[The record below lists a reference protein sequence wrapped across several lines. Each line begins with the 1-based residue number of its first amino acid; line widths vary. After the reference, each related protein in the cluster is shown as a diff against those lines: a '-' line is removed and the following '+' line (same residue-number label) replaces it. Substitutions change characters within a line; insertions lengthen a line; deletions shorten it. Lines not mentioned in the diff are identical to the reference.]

1 MKTIR
6 TILATFGV
14 TTLVYGILA
23 MLTVR
28 FDFTFAG
35 RTIYQ
40 MFRDTGFAGLV
51 LGIGC
56 VLAVIILS
64 IALAAFRDDDRNR
77 QADED
82 DEFFYDVDAADGP
95 ADEGNAQESVWNDA
109 IKQKQRAALQVQD
122 TEPEDEDEEEDIVD
136 LFSDDEDAE
145 DEEPAF
151 TEENV
156 DTAPKAQR
164 CLYCG
169 AELKEGSRFCSA
181 CGKRA

>member
-28 FDFTFAG
+28 FDFAFAG

-64 IALAAFRDDDRNR
+64 IALAAFRDEDKNR
-77 QADED
+77 QTDDD
-82 DEFFYDVDAADGP
+82 DEFFYDVDTADST
-95 ADEGNAQESVWNDA
+95 ADDGEESGSVWTEA
-109 IKQKQRAALQVQD
+109 VKQKQRAALQVQEPD
-122 TEPEDEDEEEDIVD
+122 TEDEPEDEEVVD
-136 LFSDDEDAE
+136 LFSE
-145 DEEPAF
+145 DEEAEELSEE
-151 TEENV
+151 TENSEP
-156 DTAPKAQR
+156 APKAQR

-169 AELKEGSRFCSA
+169 AELQNGSRFCSA